1 METSYHI
8 RNLRSDEIDIPIE
21 WARQE
26 GWNPGIHDGEM
37 HYPVDPEGWFC
48 AEENGEIIGVAA
60 GINYDESFSFG
71 GFYIIRP
78 DHRDH
83 GVGWSLCQKLF
94 AHVGDR
100 NFGIDGVY
108 AMQDKYA
115 TKAGM
120 IFAYRNIRW
129 QGVARGTQ
137 RPALVPASEVPFDDL
152 LAFDTAHFPAERRRF
167 LERWLSQPDGNALVH
182 LDAQGQIA
190 GYGVI
195 RRCYEGHK
203 IGPLFANTPAVADEI
218 LNGLLAPIPDE
229 TFFIDTPEPNS
240 EAVRMARDRG
250 MTEVFGTARM
260 YSKRIPDLPIQEIF
274 GVTTFELG

>member
-1 METSYHI
+1 MDRAYRI
-8 RNLRSDEIDIPIE
+8 RNLRTDEIGIPIE

-37 HYPVDPEGWFC
+37 HYPVDPDGWFC
-48 AEENGEIIGVAA
+48 VEQDGEITGVAA
-60 GINYDESFSFG
+60 GINYDNSFSFG
-71 GFYIIRP
+71 GFYIIKP
-78 DHRDH
+78 EYRDH
-83 GVGWSLCQKLF
+83 GLGWALCQSLF
-94 AHVGDR
+94 AHIGDR

-108 AMQDKYA
+108 VMQDKYA

-129 QGVARGTQ
+129 QGIATGKHH
-137 RPALVPASEVPFDDL
+137 PALVPASEVPFDEL
-152 LAFDTAHFPAERRRF
+152 LAFDTAHFPAERRKF
-167 LERWLSQPDGNALVH
+167 LERWICQPEGTSLVTRDPDG
-182 LDAQGQIA
+182 QII

-203 IGPLFANTPAVADEI
+203 IGPLFAKTPAAADEI
-218 LNGLLAPIPDE
+218 LDGLLATIPGE
-229 TFFIDTPEPNS
+229 TFFIDTPEPNA
-240 EAVRMARDRG
+240 EAVRMASVRG

-260 YSKRIPDLPIQEIF
+260 YSKSIPDLPIQEIF